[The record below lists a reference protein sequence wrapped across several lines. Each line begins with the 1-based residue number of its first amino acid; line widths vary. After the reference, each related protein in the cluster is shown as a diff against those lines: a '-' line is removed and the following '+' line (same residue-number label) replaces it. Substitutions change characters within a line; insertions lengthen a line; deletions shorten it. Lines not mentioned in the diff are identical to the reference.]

1 MNVDNQTVLLVEGD
15 EILAEITSFRLELLG
30 YRVRHE
36 ASAESALACI
46 QQTPPALIILDLY
59 LPGLDGVELINRLK
73 ADDST
78 AKIPL
83 MIFSVDADL
92 TVVERAFAA
101 GADDYV
107 VIPYDPAVLQEKI
120 VRLLENSSTFSLT
133 S

>member
-1 MNVDNQTVLLVEGD
+1 MNQENQTILLVEED
-15 EILAEITSFRLELLG
+15 EILADITSFRLELLG

-36 ASAESALACI
+36 ASAETALEYI
-46 QQTPPALIILDLY
+46 QKSPPGLIILDLY

-73 ADDST
+73 ADDLT

-83 MIFSVDADL
+83 MIFSVDSDL

-107 VIPYDPAVLQEKI
+107 VIPYDPTVLQEK
-120 VRLLENSSTFSLT
+120 VAQLLEKSLGAGLHV
-133 S
+133 